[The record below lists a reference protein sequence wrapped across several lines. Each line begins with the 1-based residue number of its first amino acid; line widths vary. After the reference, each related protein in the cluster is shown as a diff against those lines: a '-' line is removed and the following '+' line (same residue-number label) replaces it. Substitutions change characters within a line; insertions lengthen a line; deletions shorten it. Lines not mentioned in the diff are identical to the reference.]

1 MSNFEPDHNQEDL
14 EFKDLDVWQIIE
26 TYFRDNPNYKSQH
39 QVDSFNEF
47 IHSKTNGIEYIIKR
61 QNPQIIY
68 KEAIDADKGKYRYQI
83 NLYYGETLNE
93 DGSMN
98 DKIIDNL
105 FISSPTVYT
114 DNKSSYMY
122 PNIARLNGY
131 TYASCIYCNI
141 GVVFR
146 DNEKNETTIKNF
158 EKVNIGL
165 MPIMVK
171 SKLCVLNG
179 LDSIRLSELGEC
191 PYDLGGY
198 FIIRGKEKIV
208 LSQEKKINNIL
219 YINSQNDEIT
229 PIQAVL
235 KSISEEGFQSS
246 RTNAIAFNRKIVK
259 YQPSNADVAQVSK
272 RHVHTITVR
281 VLGID
286 IVIPLFVLFRALGFI
301 SDKQILSQII
311 YESDPPK
318 LKSRILEELRE
329 SISDTH
335 PIYDQ
340 KSAMKLLAM
349 NTKGKE
355 IINAIDI
362 LANNFLPNY
371 KSNTEKGAYL
381 GYAARK
387 LILTKLKVI
396 KETDRDSYS
405 LKRIDT
411 AGTLLL
417 ELYREL
423 WSIFQ
428 RNVSLKID
436 NDFKFHFK
444 DFGNDIKN
452 LINDNNINKVF
463 NPRCLDNI
471 VKSFGSVFGTGLSG
485 RQGIVQDLNRNAML
499 GTLSHTRRI
508 SNPLPPGSKS
518 LGPRKLHNSQYG
530 FVCPT
535 ESPDGGNVGIINHLS
550 IVGKISFNV
559 SESNI
564 YDALTDVGLISLS
577 DSISSDIDKSCKVFL
592 NGKWIGIHKDPEY
605 LYKIMRLLKLN
616 SIIHLY
622 TSIYWSIELN
632 EIYVFCDSGRLLR
645 PVFVLRKRGEVVSNR
660 LIEGDYSKMSS
671 WNHLIR
677 GEHMYRINPE
687 MSVYDDSYYRDIFY
701 EIKEKHS
708 DYMAYLSDNI
718 SQVEY
723 IDPLET
729 EGFFIAKSID
739 SIDKDYTHCD
749 IHPSL
754 ILSAVAVNI
763 PFPEHSQYPRN
774 VFSCQQTKQVV
785 GLYSSAYNTRF
796 DTFAHVL
803 NYPQKPI
810 VTTRYK
816 KYTDVDKLPYGINC
830 IVAIASYTGY
840 NQEDSMMLNKTSIQ
854 RGMFN
859 SLYFRGYEDDEEG
872 DGNRRIYFENPLN
885 VKDIK
890 KKSMLN
896 FDKLDRN
903 GFAIEGSYVT
913 DEDAIVGKVGEE
925 TNMDGKRVNTI
936 SGKTVK
942 FNTSGYVDKVVV
954 TKNDENLRRARVRIR
969 KNKIPMVGDK
979 YASRPGQKGMCG
991 LVLEQEEMPFT
1002 KDGIVPDLII
1012 NPHAIPSRMTI
1023 NQLLEVV
1030 LGKSSAL
1037 GGFLGD
1043 ATAFQN
1049 NDINNYAELMKKYDY
1064 DEWGNEVMYSGITGE
1079 QLKTSIF
1086 IGPTYYQRLKIMVSD
1101 KMHSRGTG
1109 PLQSL
1114 IRQPAAGRA
1123 NNGGL
1128 RIGEMERDSILAHG
1142 AAEFLRESTMERSDK
1157 YNVHINDKTGLIYN
1171 GEESEDIVNVEMPYA
1186 MKMLIQELQTM
1197 SIAPRLITNNSVDN
1211 PMVHEFIESGFKL

>member
-1 MSNFEPDHNQEDL
+1 M
-14 EFKDLDVWQIIE
+14 
-26 TYFRDNPNYKSQH
+26 
-39 QVDSFNEF
+39 
-47 IHSKTNGIEYIIKR
+47 
-61 QNPQIIY
+61 
-68 KEAIDADKGKYRYQI
+68 
-83 NLYYGETLNE
+83 
-93 DGSMN
+93 
-98 DKIIDNL
+98 
-105 FISSPTVYT
+105 
-114 DNKSSYMY
+114 
-122 PNIARLNGY
+122 
-131 TYASCIYCNI
+131 
-141 GVVFR
+141 
-146 DNEKNETTIKNF
+146 
-158 EKVNIGL
+158 
-165 MPIMVK
+165 
-171 SKLCVLNG
+171 
-179 LDSIRLSELGEC
+179 
-191 PYDLGGY
+191 
-198 FIIRGKEKIV
+198 
-208 LSQEKKINNIL
+208 
-219 YINSQNDEIT
+219 
-229 PIQAVL
+229 
-235 KSISEEGFQSS
+235 
-246 RTNAIAFNRKIVK
+246 
-259 YQPSNADVAQVSK
+259 
-272 RHVHTITVR
+272 
-281 VLGID
+281 GID
-286 IVIPLFVLFRALGFI
+286 IVIPLFVLFRALGSV

-311 YESDPPK
+311 YENDPPK
-318 LKSRILEELRE
+318 LKSRLLDELRA
-329 SISDTH
+329 SISDTQ

-355 IINAIDI
+355 IINVIDI

-371 KSNTEKGAYL
+371 KSNSDKCSYL
-381 GYAARK
+381 GYSVRK
-387 LILTKLKVI
+387 LILTKLGII

-452 LINDNNINKVF
+452 LINDDNSKKVF
-463 NPRCLDNI
+463 NPKWLDNI

-508 SNPLPPGSKS
+508 LNPLPPGSKS

-550 IVGKISFNV
+550 IVSKISFNV
-559 SESNI
+559 SEGNI
-564 YDALTDVGLISLS
+564 YYALTDVGLISLN
-577 DSISSDIDKSCKVFL
+577 DTISNDIYSSCKVFL
-592 NGKWIGIHKDPEY
+592 NGKWIGIHKDPDY

-622 TSIYWSIELN
+622 TSIYWNIELN

-645 PVFVLRKRGEVVSNR
+645 PVFVLQKKGEVLSNI
-660 LIEGDYSKMSS
+660 LIEGDYRKMSS

-677 GEHMYRINPE
+677 GEHMYKLNPE
-687 MSVYDDSYYRDIFY
+687 MSVYDETYYRDEFY

-708 DYMAYLSDNI
+708 DYMSYLSDNI
-718 SQVEY
+718 SQIEY
-723 IDPLET
+723 IDPLES
-729 EGFFIAKSID
+729 EGFLIAKSIN

-754 ILSAVAVNI
+754 MLSAVSVNI

-796 DTFAHVL
+796 DTFSHVL

-859 SLYFRGYEDDEEG
+859 SLYFRGYQDDEEC
-872 DGNRRIYFENPLN
+872 DGNKRVYFDNPLN

-890 KKSMLN
+890 KKNMLN
-896 FDKLDRN
+896 FDKLDKN
-903 GFAIEGSYVT
+903 GFAKEGSYVT
-913 DEDAIVGKVGEE
+913 DEDAIIGKVGEE
-925 TNMDGKRVNTI
+925 TNLNNQKFSSV
-936 SGKTVK
+936 SGTSVK
-942 FNTSGYVDKVVV
+942 FSTSGYVDKVVV
-954 TKNDENLRRARVRIR
+954 TKNAENLRRARVRIR
-969 KNKIPMVGDK
+969 KNKIPTVGDK

-1030 LGKSSAL
+1030 LGKSSSL

-1049 NDINNYAELMKKYDY
+1049 NDIHDYAELMKKYDY

-1086 IGPTYYQRLKIMVSD
+1086 IGPTYYQRIKIMVAD

-1114 IRQPAAGRA
+1114 IRQPAAGRS

-1142 AAEFLRESTMERSDK
+1142 TAGFLRESMMERSDK
-1157 YNVHINDKTGLIYN
+1157 YEVNINDKTGLISN
-1171 GEESEDIVNVEMPYA
+1171 GEENEDVVNVQMPYA
-1186 MKMLIQELQTM
+1186 MKMLLQELQTM
-1197 SIAPRLITNNSVDN
+1197 SIAPRLITNDSVEN
-1211 PMVHEFIESGFKL
+1211 PYVHEFIESGFKL